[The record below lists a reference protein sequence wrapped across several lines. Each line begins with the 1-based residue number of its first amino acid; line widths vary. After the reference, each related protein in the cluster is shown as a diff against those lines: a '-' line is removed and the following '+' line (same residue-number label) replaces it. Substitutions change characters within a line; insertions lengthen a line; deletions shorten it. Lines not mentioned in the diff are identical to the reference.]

1 MFKVFFLTVLLL
13 CSCSDIEKEAQLS
26 KIKTLQ
32 TNLSK
37 HKQSFEVMKIDT
49 LFVMKQRSS
58 DLERKLKQNY
68 KSDSVDINLGRR
80 IDAYKR
86 MRRMFGPLGT
96 LATKLNNAFNEE
108 TLHLQHLYHDVD
120 NGFGSRDKY
129 DEYIRLE
136 TKKCRQITILIEDY
150 LRIKTEAFEIYA
162 KEHRFVADFVQQIMK
177 IE

>member
-1 MFKVFFLTVLLL
+1 MFKVFFLVLLL
-13 CSCSDIEKEAQLS
+13 CSCSDIEKDSQLS

-32 TNLSK
+32 SNLTK
-37 HKQSFEVMKIDT
+37 NKQSFEVMKIDT

-68 KSDSVDINLGRR
+68 KSDSVDLNLGRR

-86 MRRMFGPLGT
+86 MRRMFGPIGT
-96 LATKLNNAFNEE
+96 LGTKLNNAFNEE
-108 TLHLQHLYHDVD
+108 ALHLQHLYHDVY
-120 NGFGSRDKY
+120 NGFGPRDKY

-136 TKKCRQITILIEDY
+136 TKKCGQITILLEDY

-162 KEHRFVADFVQQIMK
+162 KEHRFVADFVLQIMK